1 MIKISNRQI
10 VDVLR
15 FSDDKAVLVEKKPNP
30 DSTSYGV
37 NYFILNFST
46 GEKEIVTK
54 DAYLLKKY
62 GTKRKEIS
70 EKLGNFVMPGAMIL
84 EDRSVLVIYPN
95 GETGLFNAEGELI
108 RDGLLS
114 YNDSPVCCI
123 AEDGNCFWSVCE
135 GENAVIRYFAEGA
148 KMDIRIGGKNQLTFE
163 RPHFVSADDKYV
175 YVCCNHNS
183 VRKIDKATFTVTDVN
198 RRYNDITGYYKF
210 GKFAI
215 VTTFDGAY
223 CDKD

>member
-10 VDVLR
+10 IDVLR
-15 FSDDKAVLVEKKPNP
+15 FSDDKAVLVEKKPNLN
-30 DSTSYGV
+30 STGYGV

-62 GTKRKEIS
+62 GSKRKEIS
-70 EKLGNFVMPGAMIL
+70 EKLGNFVMPSAMIL

-95 GETGLFNAEGELI
+95 GETGLFNSDGELV

-135 GENAVIRYFAEGA
+135 GENAVIRYFADGA
-148 KMDIRIGGKNQLTFE
+148 KMDIRIGGKNQPTFD

-183 VRKIDKATFTVTDVN
+183 VRKIDKSTFAVTDVN
-198 RRYNDITGYYKF
+198 RLYTDITGYYRF
-210 GKFAI
+210 GRFAI

>member
-10 VDVLR
+10 ADVVR

-30 DSTSYGV
+30 DSASYGV

-62 GTKRKEIS
+62 GAKRKEIS
-70 EKLGNFVMPGAMIL
+70 EKLGNFVMPGAKIL

-95 GETGLFNAEGELI
+95 GETGLFDSNGELV

-114 YNDSPVCCI
+114 YNDSPVSCI

-135 GENAVIRYFAEGA
+135 GENAVIRYFADGA
-148 KMDIRIGGKNQLTFE
+148 KMDIRVGGKNQPTFD

-175 YVCCNHNS
+175 YVCCNHS
-183 VRKIDKATFTVTDVN
+183 HVRKIDKSDFTVTDVN
-198 RRYNDITGYYKF
+198 RRYPDITGYYKF
-210 GKFAI
+210 GKFSI
-215 VTTFDGAY
+215 ITTFDGAY

>member
-15 FSDDKAVLVEKKPNP
+15 FSDDKAVLVEKKPNLN
-30 DSTSYGV
+30 STGYGV

-62 GTKRKEIS
+62 GSKRKEIS
-70 EKLGNFVMPGAMIL
+70 EKLGNFVMPSAMVL

-95 GETGLFNAEGELI
+95 GETGLFNPDGELV

-135 GENAVIRYFAEGA
+135 GENAVIRYFADGA
-148 KMDIRIGGKNQLTFE
+148 KMDIRIGGKNQPTFD

-183 VRKIDKATFTVTDVN
+183 VRKIDKSTFAVTDVN
-198 RRYNDITGYYKF
+198 RMYTDITGYYRF
-210 GKFAI
+210 GRFAI

>member
-15 FSDDKAVLVEKKPNP
+15 FSDDKAVLVEKKPNLN
-30 DSTSYGV
+30 STGYGV

-62 GTKRKEIS
+62 GSKRKEIS
-70 EKLGNFVMPGAMIL
+70 EKLGNFVMPSAMVL

-95 GETGLFNAEGELI
+95 GETGLFNSDGELV

-135 GENAVIRYFAEGA
+135 GENAVIRYFADGA
-148 KMDIRIGGKNQLTFE
+148 KMDIRIGGKNQPTFD

-183 VRKIDKATFTVTDVN
+183 VRKIDKSTFAVTDVN
-198 RRYNDITGYYKF
+198 RLYTDITGYYRF
-210 GKFAI
+210 GRFAI

>member
-10 VDVLR
+10 ADVVR

-30 DSTSYGV
+30 DSASYGV

-62 GTKRKEIS
+62 GAKRKEIS

-95 GETGLFNAEGELI
+95 GETGLFDSNGELV

-114 YNDSPVCCI
+114 YNDSPVSCI

-135 GENAVIRYFAEGA
+135 GENAVIRYFADGA
-148 KMDIRIGGKNQLTFE
+148 KMDIRVGGKNQPTFD
-163 RPHFVSADDKYV
+163 RPHFVSADDEYV
-175 YVCCNHNS
+175 YVCCNHS
-183 VRKIDKATFTVTDVN
+183 HVRKIDKSDFTVTDIN
-198 RRYNDITGYYKF
+198 RRYPDITGYYKF
-210 GKFAI
+210 GKFSI

>member
-1 MIKISNRQI
+1 MIKISNREI
-10 VDVLR
+10 VDVIR
-15 FSDDKAVLVEKKPNP
+15 FSDDEALLVEKVPNLNTP
-30 DSTSYGV
+30 AYKV
-37 NYFILNFST
+37 NYFILNFSS

-54 DAYLLKKY
+54 DACLFRKY
-62 GTKRKEIS
+62 GPKRKEIS

-95 GETGLFNAEGELI
+95 GETGLFDSQGKLV

-114 YNDSPVCCI
+114 YNDKPVSSI

-135 GENAVIRYFAEGA
+135 GENAVIRYFCDGV
-148 KMDIRIGGKNQLTFE
+148 KMDIRIGGKNQPTFSH
-163 RPHFVSADDKYV
+163 PHFVSSDSDYV
-175 YVCCNHNS
+175 YVCCDRNH
-183 VRKIDKATFTVTDVN
+183 VRKIDKSDFTVTDVKK
-198 RRYNDITGYYKF
+198 RYDGITGYYKF

-215 VTTFDGAY
+215 ITTYDGAY

>member
-10 VDVLR
+10 ADVVR

-30 DSTSYGV
+30 DSAAYGV

-62 GTKRKEIS
+62 GAKRKEIS

-95 GETGLFNAEGELI
+95 GETGLFDSNGELV

-114 YNDSPVCCI
+114 YNDSPVSCI

-135 GENAVIRYFAEGA
+135 GENAVIRYFADGA
-148 KMDIRIGGKNQLTFE
+148 KMDIRVGGKNQPTFD

-175 YVCCNHNS
+175 YVCCNHS
-183 VRKIDKATFTVTDVN
+183 HVRKIDKSDFTVTDVN
-198 RRYNDITGYYKF
+198 RRYPDITGYYKF
-210 GKFAI
+210 GKFSI
-215 VTTFDGAY
+215 ITTFDGAY